1 MNLIKDQLERN
12 KSTMEDVINGKT
24 GILKPLTAKIRTVF
38 GFLKKQVFVYSYD
51 DLLDWDTFVSLN

>member
-12 KSTMEDVINGKT
+12 KNTMEDVINGKT

-38 GFLKKQVFVYSYD
+38 GFLKK
-51 DLLDWDTFVSLN
+51 